1 MARSKGLKGIG
12 WGLALLASGGLS
24 GCGSSDEPPASDAGG
39 PRLGGRLVVGVQ
51 QEPERLSD
59 ILSATATTDL
69 VCNLLF
75 AKFVRYDASLNLL
88 PDLIEELPTE
98 GNGGIAPDHLTYTYR
113 IRSGVRWH
121 DGTPLTSA
129 DVEFTY
135 GIITNPDVM
144 VESREGWDVVESVD
158 APDPQT
164 ISFHLKEPYPDFV
177 SETFLEESILPKHL
191 LAGVAPAEFH
201 LSEFH
206 RAPVGS
212 GPFVFKE
219 WVPGSHISLVR
230 NDAYYGE
237 GPYLDEIVF
246 KFVPDENALLV
257 QLKTGEIDLYDN
269 ANLTFVDQAGDIPD
283 VKAYATATL
292 MYEHLDLNNENP
304 ILEDQRV
311 RQALGY
317 ATNREEIVT
326 SVYRG
331 WAEAAALDEHPSSRY
346 FNAAAASVMR
356 YDPLRARQLLRAAGW
371 SDEDGDGILE
381 KDRRDLVLTISTT
394 AGNPDREKTEIVL
407 QTQYRDVGIDL
418 RIKNY
423 NATVLYGS
431 YEDGGILKRGKFD
444 IAMYAWLSS
453 PEPATKRALYAA
465 DSVPPNGQNH
475 PRIRNEQ
482 LTELLDAGAREIDP
496 ATRVRIY
503 HHVSDILAEEIPVIP
518 LFWYTTVDLC
528 TASLQNYRPNP
539 TQSSDTW
546 NANTWYLMD
555 SGVGQTLSS
564 R

>member
-1 MARSKGLKGIG
+1 MACSKGLQGIV
-12 WGLALLASGGLS
+12 WGLTLLAGGGLP
-24 GCGSSDEPPASDAGG
+24 GCGSSDEQPASGAGG

-135 GIITNPDVM
+135 GVITNPDVI

-164 ISFHLKEPYPDFV
+164 ISFHLREPYPDFV

-191 LAGVAPAEFH
+191 LSGVAPAEFH

-212 GPFVFKE
+212 GAFVFKE

-269 ANLTFVDQAGDIPD
+269 ANLTFVDQAADIPD

-292 MYEHLDLNNENP
+292 MYEHLDLNNEHP

-311 RQALGY
+311 RQALAY
-317 ATNREEIVT
+317 ATNREEIVVN
-326 SVYRG
+326 VYRG

-346 FNAAAASVMR
+346 FNADAASVMR
-356 YDPLRARQLLRAAGW
+356 HDPLRARQLLRAAGW
-371 SDEDGDGILE
+371 TDENGDGILE
-381 KDRRDLVLTISTT
+381 KDGRDLVLTITAT
-394 AGNPDREKTEIVL
+394 AGNPDREKTEMVL

-418 RIKNY
+418 RIRNY

-453 PEPATKRALYAA
+453 PEPATKRALYSA

-475 PRIRNEQ
+475 PRIRNDQ

-555 SGVGQTLSS
+555 SGVGPSLSS